1 MNTLVRSCLLVAAVL
16 SAPAL
21 AQEKAKTPAA
31 KAPAAAAAPK
41 PLLDNEKVRAYESV
55 ARPGVEDPMRERP
68 GRVVRAL
75 NDSAMQRTTPDGKAE
90 NVQWKTGEVRWYP
103 REKLAIRNTGKQD
116 AVFYIVE
123 LK

>member
-1 MNTLVRSCLLVAAVL
+1 MNTLVRSFLLVAAVL

-21 AQEKAKTPAA
+21 AQEKAK
-31 KAPAAAAAPK
+31 APAGAAAPK

-90 NVQWKTGEVRWYP
+90 NVEWKTGQVRWYP
-103 REKLAIRNTGKQD
+103 RERLAIRNTGKQD